1 MPDEHYSFQLAEMM
15 IKSGSNVCWYFSNGV
30 GYPKTELKKG
40 VEPKLNQFFL
50 QFCPDILAPF
60 DGF

>member
-30 GYPKTELKKG
+30 GYLKSELRNG
-40 VEPKLNQFFL
+40 LN
-50 QFCPDILAPF
+50 PN
-60 DGF
+60 